1 MLYPSPKNLIEIASI
16 FSKNNFKLYL
26 VGGAVRDYIL
36 KKENHDYD
44 LTSPALPEEVKRMF
58 RHTIDTGIKHGTV
71 TILYKNES
79 YEVTTFRTESDYSDS
94 RHPDKVE
101 FIRSLD
107 EDLKRRDFTINA
119 LAVDI
124 STGEIIDKNSGL
136 SDLEKKTIR
145 AIGDAKERFK
155 EDALR
160 MLRACRFS
168 SKLGFTIE
176 DKTKKAILLL
186 HENIKK
192 VSIERVKE
200 ELDKTLLSSYPSKG
214 LRFAE
219 ETMLINEIIP
229 SLTLSDS
236 IYEALDTSEE
246 KKLPISA
253 RYALLFSSLDNNEVR
268 RILKVFKSSNKE
280 TKEVLLIHSS
290 LFYDITPNMSDKEI
304 RLFIKKYGPALLSP
318 IFEANKILR
327 NNNKELLKVE
337 KKILDEVNRR
347 PPLFIS
353 DLAINGEDL
362 APFIKKG
369 PLMGACLNYL
379 LDCVI
384 EKPEIN
390 NKENLLDLTKEWL
403 NHEI

>member
-58 RHTIDTGIKHGTV
+58 RHTIDTGIKHWTV

-79 YEVTTFRTESDYSDS
+79 YELITFRTESDYSES

-176 DKTKKAILLL
+176 DKTKKAIFLL
-186 HENIKK
+186 HENIKNF
-192 VSIERVKE
+192 SI
-200 ELDKTLLSSYPSKG
+200 
-214 LRFAE
+214 
-219 ETMLINEIIP
+219 
-229 SLTLSDS
+229 
-236 IYEALDTSEE
+236 
-246 KKLPISA
+246 
-253 RYALLFSSLDNNEVR
+253 
-268 RILKVFKSSNKE
+268 
-280 TKEVLLIHSS
+280 
-290 LFYDITPNMSDKEI
+290 
-304 RLFIKKYGPALLSP
+304 
-318 IFEANKILR
+318 
-327 NNNKELLKVE
+327 
-337 KKILDEVNRR
+337 
-347 PPLFIS
+347 
-353 DLAINGEDL
+353 
-362 APFIKKG
+362 
-369 PLMGACLNYL
+369 
-379 LDCVI
+379 
-384 EKPEIN
+384 
-390 NKENLLDLTKEWL
+390 
-403 NHEI
+403 